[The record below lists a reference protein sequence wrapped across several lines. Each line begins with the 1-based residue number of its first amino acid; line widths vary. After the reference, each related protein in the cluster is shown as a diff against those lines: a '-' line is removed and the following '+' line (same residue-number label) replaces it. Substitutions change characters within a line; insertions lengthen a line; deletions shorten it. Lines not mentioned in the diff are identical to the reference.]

1 MCAAERSAPLGLL
14 YSPPMS
20 RFAEALETHPA
31 PRSLGDVTL
40 RYEPSMLIGETAKAR
55 PGWRSKSAWL
65 SGVSLLL
72 ASLGALVLGADL
84 ALSAPLLVGGGAG
97 LGGAIWLE
105 RHEKRRRCF
114 VANFGT
120 ITLRLDFTSPIAGYP
135 RTMLVGF
142 DDVRAVGL
150 LPQVDGASCL
160 CVDFE
165 REGKL
170 LREVLAASIP
180 EAQQAD
186 AERLARVLVGAF
198 GLGERPVLMVEASS
212 ALKG

>member
-1 MCAAERSAPLGLL
+1 
-14 YSPPMS
+14 MS
-20 RFAEALETHPA
+20 RFAQALETHPA
-31 PRSLGDVTL
+31 PRALGDVTL
-40 RYEPSMLIGETAKAR
+40 RYEPSMLIGETAKTK

-65 SGVSLLL
+65 LGVSLLL
-72 ASLGALVLGADL
+72 LSLGALVLGADM
-84 ALSAPLLVGGGAG
+84 ALFAPLLVGGGTG

-114 VANFGT
+114 VANFAT

-135 RTMLVGF
+135 RTMLVDF
-142 DDVRAVGL
+142 DDVRAVAL

-180 EAQQAD
+180 EAQHAE

-198 GLGERPVLMVEASS
+198 GLGERPALTVEASA
-212 ALKG
+212 ALKASGRAPQA